1 MKTPGNYFK
10 GLMMAILCS
19 FLAGHPASHAQ
30 TVLPDS
36 LIFKGASLDTGEIF
50 HQGYFTSFGH
60 YTINSFFKESGGT
73 EHLAYVDNYKLYYFR
88 STDDG
93 KSWYKE
99 QIITSHEGGICNCSL
114 TVDTAGNVFIGIT
127 VNDGFNYANPTA
139 VGFGTEFF
147 YDLYCV
153 NNKTGNW
160 VTEAVESHSSGN

>member
-1 MKTPGNYFK
+1 MQTPGNYINC
-10 GLMMAILCS
+10 LVAAILFFPLS
-19 FLAGHPASHAQ
+19 GQSVVNAQ
-30 TVLPDS
+30 TILPDS
-36 LIFKGASLDTGEIF
+36 LVFKGASLDRGEIF
-50 HQGYFTSFGH
+50 HQGYFTAFGH
-60 YTINSFFKESGGT
+60 YTLNSFFKEPDGT
-73 EHLAYVDNYKLYYFR
+73 EHIAYVDNYKLYYFR